1 MGQWYTVYNIVF
13 CFTVHQLT
21 LFLPE
26 LQIKML
32 DISVRKKS

>member
-1 MGQWYTVYNIVF
+1 MDQWYTVYKIVF

-21 LFLPE
+21 LLLPE

-32 DISVRKKS
+32 DISVRKKR